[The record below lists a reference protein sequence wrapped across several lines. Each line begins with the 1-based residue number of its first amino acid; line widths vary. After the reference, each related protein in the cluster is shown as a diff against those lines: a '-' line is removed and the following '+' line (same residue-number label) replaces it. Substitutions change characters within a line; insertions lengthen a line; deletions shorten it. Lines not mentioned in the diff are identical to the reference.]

1 MEKMS
6 MCSCMACEVWELSQ
20 EPKSCSD
27 RSIIP
32 LLPISSRYPYGV
44 GVTAGLCCSSQAC
57 VVTWLTCREACALEH
72 CPDAEVR
79 DSGAKSGD
87 ALQGKGQR
95 GHKFIPVR
103 FTQATS

>member
-44 GVTAGLCCSSQAC
+44 GVTAG
-57 VVTWLTCREACALEH
+57 CA
-72 CPDAEVR
+72 AA
-79 DSGAKSGD
+79 AKHV
-87 ALQGKGQR
+87 L
-95 GHKFIPVR
+95 
-103 FTQATS
+103 